1 MGLIHIAYDTLSRLL
16 QRNPQNGTCLL
27 LLCENYWKQNQQQQ
41 ESNHAIVI
49 DLLTKSLQHD
59 SATSPLVRSSNI
71 NDNNGD
77 ASNNTNNGNNINNN
91 NNNSNNSNNNNTN
104 SISTN
109 IKGKS
114 DNDNS
119 LARQGP
125 GSLSSNY
132 LIWTYLA
139 IAYLHTNQISL
150 ALKSITQATSLNPD
164 EPFLWTLQ
172 TRIISRWYFLLALD
186 PQIQQQQGALPT
198 IETLLPYYIN
208 SIEWSTVKRD
218 PLMQL
223 ESHISLATL
232 YFQFSLF
239 EQSLGEM
246 SFALNLL
253 DSIQTSISLNENL
266 AKLTFIY
273 NFIAIL
279 HQRLNDPDNALQFL
293 HQVKDLAPTES
304 HVIRCCITMS
314 GISLLSNNDL
324 KIENSI
330 SLLTTE
336 LNTLTKLKSTKD
348 AYYSITSNEEFMLR
362 YMLARCHSHMNDT
375 GTSYYQFQ
383 QLLKLA
389 FH

>member
-1 MGLIHIAYDTLSRLL
+1 M
-16 QRNPQNGTCLL
+16 TC
-27 LLCENYWKQNQQQQ
+27 
-41 ESNHAIVI
+41 
-49 DLLTKSLQHD
+49 KSCQ
-59 SATSPLVRSSNI
+59 A
-71 NDNNGD
+71 
-77 ASNNTNNGNNINNN
+77 ASNNEF
-91 NNNSNNSNNNNTN
+91 
-104 SISTN
+104 
-109 IKGKS
+109 
-114 DNDNS
+114 DD
-119 LARQGP
+119 
-125 GSLSSNY
+125 LSSVSY
-132 LIWTYLA
+132 T
-139 IAYLHTNQISL
+139 H
-150 ALKSITQATSLNPD
+150 
-164 EPFLWTLQ
+164 
-172 TRIISRWYFLLALD
+172 LD
-186 PQIQQQQGALPT
+186 V
-198 IETLLPYYIN
+198 Y
-208 SIEWSTVKRD
+208 KR
-218 PLMQL
+218 Q
-223 ESHISLATL
+223 
-232 YFQFSLF
+232 LF

-362 YMLARCHSHMNDT
+362 YMPV
-375 GTSYYQFQ
+375 SYTHLDVYKR
-383 QLLKLA
+383 QLLDGSTNDELVTIIDKKKQKNNDQLNTNILLPKDKLQ
-389 FH
+389 